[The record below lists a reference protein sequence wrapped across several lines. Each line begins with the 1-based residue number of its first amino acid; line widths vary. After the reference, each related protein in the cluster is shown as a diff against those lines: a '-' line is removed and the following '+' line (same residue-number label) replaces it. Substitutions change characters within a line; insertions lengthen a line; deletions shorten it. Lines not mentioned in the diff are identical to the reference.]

1 MFAKRRRC
9 VGGLLALI
17 AALVLVVPVSAG
29 GWTNVTLDTVP
40 TNLQAGQ
47 PLALGFM
54 VRQHGIT
61 PISNVTPTL
70 KARNAATGETFSL
83 IVARQERSATS
94 SLMSPFPSAGA
105 WQWSVT
111 PAPFPE
117 VELGNVT
124 ILAAGA
130 AAPQQSA
137 QSGPQAESRGL
148 SFATLAFAARPC
160 AGSAS
165 WRSCWPSDSVSG
177 TSAPRSCAGD
187 RSARGR

>member
-83 IVARQERSATS
+83 VARQE
-94 SLMSPFPSAGA
+94 GA
-105 WQWSVT
+105 VG
-111 PAPFPE
+111 F
-117 VELGNVT
+117 VEL
-124 ILAAGA
+124 
-130 AAPQQSA
+130 
-137 QSGPQAESRGL
+137 
-148 SFATLAFAARPC
+148 AR
-160 AGSAS
+160 
-165 WRSCWPSDSVSG
+165 
-177 TSAPRSCAGD
+177 
-187 RSARGR
+187 

>member
-83 IVARQERSATS
+83 VARQEGAVGHFVADVT
-94 SLMSPFPSAGA
+94 FPSAGA

-148 SFATLAFAARPC
+148 SFATLASARPTLRWLGIL
-160 AGSAS
+160 ALLLALGLGVWNQRATLV
-165 WRSCWPSDSVSG
+165 RRRPL
-177 TSAPRSCAGD
+177 R
-187 RSARGR
+187 AR